1 MNKTPAL
8 LATASLL
15 ATAPGCLGF
24 LAAAALADAIP
35 CDGKFVDELQQEDGL
50 SDECRADIAPYLPD
64 PVSSFE
70 GRLITL
76 GEQEDAT
83 GAVSL
88 YLHGVDD
95 AGRVFGAAE
104 WDRARV
110 IVWRDGEATELSTA
124 DFSVQLLGDSSE
136 RFLSI
141 AMVDDYSSSMLDSDL
156 DDVEVLQLDILEC
169 LPPRAEGSVTY
180 FSEEILLKQD
190 YTEDRMELETALRR
204 DDDFERSMTALYDGM
219 GTALEQLVERDRPV
233 RVLLVSSDGLENAS
247 TEWDQEEILELVE
260 AEDITVVMLGA
271 LFADLDEMRALTE
284 HDGVF
289 FYTPFYAD
297 MGDQVD
303 EYVRSLK
310 QMARITLPSA
320 FAGAE
325 RIEIE
330 VGGELT
336 VVELE

>member
-1 MNKTPAL
+1 
-8 LATASLL
+8 
-15 ATAPGCLGF
+15 
-24 LAAAALADAIP
+24 
-35 CDGKFVDELQQEDGL
+35 
-50 SDECRADIAPYLPD
+50 
-64 PVSSFE
+64 
-70 GRLITL
+70 
-76 GEQEDAT
+76 
-83 GAVSL
+83 
-88 YLHGVDD
+88 
-95 AGRVFGAAE
+95 
-104 WDRARV
+104 
-110 IVWRDGEATELSTA
+110 
-124 DFSVQLLGDSSE
+124 
-136 RFLSI
+136 
-141 AMVDDYSSSMLDSDL
+141 
-156 DDVEVLQLDILEC
+156 
-169 LPPRAEGSVTY
+169 
-180 FSEEILLKQD
+180 
-190 YTEDRMELETALRR
+190 MELETALRR

-219 GTALEQLVERDRPV
+219 GSALEQLVERDRPV

-247 TEWDQEEILELVE
+247 TEWDQEDILELVE
-260 AEDITVVMLGA
+260 AEDITVVVLGA